1 MLPEVADSQSAQ
13 PRRDAEPH
21 RGPFLAW
28 MGVASI
34 FCGCL
39 WICYF
44 VPLLPGLLIGVATYF
59 VAKSDLRKM
68 QLGVMD
74 PSGYDETDE
83 ARRWGMAG
91 LLLNLVILG
100 LLGLIATWLTTRLG
114 VPVDWR

>member
-1 MLPEVADSQSAQ
+1 
-13 PRRDAEPH
+13 
-21 RGPFLAW
+21 

-34 FCGCL
+34 VCGCL

-44 VPLLPGLLIGVATYF
+44 VPLLPGLLIGVATYC
-59 VAKSDLRKM
+59 VARSDLRKM

-83 ARRWGMAG
+83 ARRWGMFG
-91 LLLNLVILG
+91 LLLNLVTLL
-100 LLGLIATWLTTRLG
+100 LLGLIAAWLTMSFG